1 MTTDVH
7 GRTVRVANL
16 REVARQRKVR
26 TEEAIRNAVVSLDE
40 RHVPITVAAVAK
52 TAGVTR
58 QTVYNSPF
66 RKEIE
71 ALRDQTRGKSARST
85 VRATATEASLKQ
97 RLDLAYREIEKLR
110 EERDKLRQTLNAVLA
125 QQRQDSRR

>member
-1 MTTDVH
+1 M
-7 GRTVRVANL
+7 
-16 REVARQRKVR
+16 
-26 TEEAIRNAVVSLDE
+26 VSLDE